1 MLHYGSRQLIM
12 LKFMLS
18 YLAQPYF
25 NTTKLK
31 NGLSESVRLV
41 LCTVHVHS
49 ASEAIVIFHD
59 LFYKPLASY
68 PVLLSS
74 YSYMIISQPLLLAT
88 FCSEGG
94 FSVSYLLDAEQEN
107 SVSPQGLCI

>member
-31 NGLSESVRLV
+31 NGPSESVRLV
-41 LCTVHVHS
+41 LCTVCVHG
-49 ASEAIVIFHD
+49 EAIVIFHD

-68 PVLLSS
+68 PVLLSP
-74 YSYMIISQPLLLAT
+74 YSYMIIS
-88 FCSEGG
+88 
-94 FSVSYLLDAEQEN
+94 
-107 SVSPQGLCI
+107 